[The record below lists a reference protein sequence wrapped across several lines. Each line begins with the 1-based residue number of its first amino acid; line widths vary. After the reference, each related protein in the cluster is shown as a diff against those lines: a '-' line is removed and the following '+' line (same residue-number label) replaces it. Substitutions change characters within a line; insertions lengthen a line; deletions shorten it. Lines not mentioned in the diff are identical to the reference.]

1 MNDRSAARR
10 RMDTARP
17 LHQSVHRNTPALCP
31 LLRQI
36 TLALAAFVLFIA
48 GGSAYAGVAASISG
62 TVKDPSGATI
72 TGATVTATNTETG
85 IAQTQK
91 TNTAGFYSFQS
102 LPLGRYDVQ
111 VEQTGFKTFR
121 QTGLVVDVNA
131 ALVVD
136 AMLPVGQVSEK
147 IEVSSTA
154 LHVETAST
162 QLGEVIGGNEM
173 TAVPLVSRSY
183 TDLLALQPGVVSRPS
198 GLTGAYAGTFI
209 SAGFALPQVSG
220 DLNSGAQSVNG
231 MREAANGFILN
242 GSSVQETG
250 FSGAGAIP
258 NLDSLA
264 EFRILTNN
272 FEAEY
277 GNYSGGQINV
287 ITKSGTNNWHG
298 SAFEFLRNTDLDAAN
313 FFEGGKRGAYQQ
325 NQFGGTFG
333 GPIKRDKLFFFA
345 DYQGNRKVQGIP
357 QTLQGV
363 PNAAELGG
371 DFSAVQGQLT
381 GKVNSGPPNPSCD
394 LTTGSSCSFAQ
405 LLTNRLGYTVNPGE
419 PYFATPC
426 TPCVFPNAQFPI
438 AKVDPIAA
446 NLLKFILPATTIDP
460 KGATTFLA
468 PSQKLRLNDNKFS
481 GRVDANTGFGLLSG
495 YYYFD
500 NYTLDNPYSS
510 ANQPMYPGFGVT
522 GKGRAHVVN
531 LGDTK
536 TFGSAAVN
544 ELRVAFFRT
553 NVKLNQPKG
562 GTGITLADLGFGSGA
577 NRAPGIVPL
586 APSLQGIP
594 EMDFNSFAIG
604 VPSRPNQLV
613 ENIYQVLDN
622 FSKVIGTH
630 TLKFGGQYH
639 FNQVTENLVNVANG
653 NFLFGTS
660 GGNTSETGIDFL
672 DFLLGAPSQYI
683 QGQSYPSRGRD
694 FYFGLY
700 GQDSWRLKSN
710 LTFNYGLRWDVS
722 APWRERYNE
731 IQTLIPGEQSL
742 VFPGAPLGWVF
753 PGDPH
758 VPSTL
763 APTRWNNFAPRL
775 GLAYSPDSKTS
786 IRVGYGIFFTAF
798 EGATNFNEIGDAPF
812 GNFAAETGPT
822 NAPTF
827 ATPFIVRPTGTV
839 IPNLFPVAT
848 PPKNFSQKNPAN
860 FPPYDTLTNWLNAF
874 GTIGS
879 SPGFFYKNRLPYAQN
894 YELSIERQI
903 TNSDLLTVSYVGT
916 QAHRL
921 LSSLSSNPGNPALCL
936 SLHDPTSVLPN
947 SPTCGPGGEN
957 NIYSPVTGP
966 QVLGTRAPFGGVILP
981 SGMAVTPFANNAWFI
996 TIGNSAYNSA
1006 QVNWRHTSGRAQLL
1020 LGYTFSHAIDNA
1032 SGYGEQIN
1040 PVNSRLTRGL
1050 SAFDSTHN
1058 FVVSYNYR
1066 LPFDKLGGFKKL
1078 TNGWEI
1084 SGITRFSTG
1093 LPVTLVETDDQSLL
1107 GTSFGGPITLPVD
1120 TPNFN
1125 GGSVGIVDP
1134 RKSTG
1139 RFYFNPAA
1147 FSQATLGSEGTA
1159 RRRFFHG
1166 PGVND
1171 WDIALLKDT
1180 HVTEGIDLEFR
1191 AEFFNIFNHT
1201 QFGQPSGIAGSFA
1214 VDPTSGLSLPTG
1226 SFGQVNSAA
1235 PPRIG
1240 QLGLKLNF

>member
-1 MNDRSAARR
+1 MNDRRNARR
-10 RMDTARP
+10 QLDTAPPLHRP
-17 LHQSVHRNTPALCP
+17 LHRNTPALCP
-31 LLRQI
+31 LSRQI
-36 TLALAAFVLFIA
+36 TLALAAFAVFIA
-48 GGSAYAGVAASISG
+48 GGSAFAGVTASISG

-72 TGATVTATNTETG
+72 TGATITVTNTDTG

-102 LPLGRYDVQ
+102 LPLGHYDVQ

-121 QTGLVVDVNA
+121 QTRLVLDVNA
-131 ALVVD
+131 AFVVD
-136 AMLPVGQVSEK
+136 ATLQVGQVSEK

-162 QLGEVIGGNEM
+162 QMGEVIGGNEM
-173 TAVPLVSRSY
+173 TGVPLVSRSY
-183 TDLLALQPGVVSRPS
+183 TDLLALQPGVVSQPS
-198 GLTGAYAGTFI
+198 HISGAYAGSFI

-242 GSSVQETG
+242 GASAQEAG

-258 NLDSLA
+258 NLDSIA

-272 FEAEY
+272 FDAEY

-287 ITKSGTNNWHG
+287 ITKSGVNSWHG

-313 FFEGGKRGAYQQ
+313 FFEAGNRGAYQQ

-333 GPIKRDKLFFFA
+333 GPIKKDKFFFFA

-363 PNAAELGG
+363 PTAAELGG
-371 DFSAVQGQLT
+371 DFSAANLVSALSVKT
-381 GKVNSGPPNPSCD
+381 VNSSGSDPNRWSQV
-394 LTTGSSCSFAQ
+394 LSSQ
-405 LLTNRLGYTVNPGE
+405 LGYPVSDGE
-419 PYFATPC
+419 PYFTPGC
-426 TPCVFPNAQFPI
+426 TTTVQCVFPNAQFPMDKVNLI
-438 AKVDPIAA
+438 AGK
-446 NLLKFILPATTIDP
+446 LLKYIFPATTIDP
-460 KGATTFLA
+460 TTGATTFLA
-468 PSQKLRLNDNKFS
+468 PSQKLRLDDNKFS

-500 NYTLDNPYSS
+500 NYTLNNPYSS
-510 ANQPMYPGFGVT
+510 ANQPMYPGFDVT
-522 GKGRAHVVN
+522 GKGRTNVVN

-544 ELRVAFFRT
+544 EFRLAFFRM

-613 ENIYQVLDN
+613 ENIYQALDN

-639 FNQVTENLVNVANG
+639 YNQLTEKLVNVANG

-660 GGNTSETGIDFL
+660 GGNVSETGIDFL

-683 QGQSYPSRGRD
+683 QGQSYPSYGRG
-694 FYFGLY
+694 FYFGAY
-700 GQDSWRLKSN
+700 GQDSWRIKSN
-710 LTFNYGLRWDVS
+710 LTFNYGVRWDVS
-722 APWRERYNE
+722 APWHEKYNE

-758 VPSTL
+758 VPRTL

-786 IRVGYGIFFTAF
+786 IRVGYGIFYTAL

-812 GNFAAETGPT
+812 GNFASETGPT

-827 ATPFIVRPTGTV
+827 ANPFIVRPTGAL

-879 SPGFFYKNRLPYAQN
+879 SPGFFYKNRLPYAEN
-894 YELSIERQI
+894 YEVSIQRQI

-921 LSSLSSNPGNPALCL
+921 LASLSSNPGNPALCL
-936 SLHDPTSVLPN
+936 SLHDPATVLPGT
-947 SPTCGPGGEN
+947 PTCGPGGEN

-966 QVLGTRAPFGGVILP
+966 QILGTRAPFGGVILP
-981 SGMAVTPFANNAWFI
+981 SGTPVTPFANNAYFI
-996 TIGNSAYNSA
+996 TIANSAYNSA

-1020 LGYTFSHAIDNA
+1020 LGYTYSKAIDDS

-1040 PVNSRLTRGL
+1040 PVNSRLSRGL
-1050 SAFDSTHN
+1050 SAFNSTHN
-1058 FVVSYNYR
+1058 FVVSYSYR
-1066 LPFDKLGGFKKL
+1066 LPFDKLGGPERL
-1078 TNGWEI
+1078 TKGWEI

-1120 TPNFN
+1120 TMNFN
-1125 GGSVGIVDP
+1125 GGSVGITDP
-1134 RKSTG
+1134 RKSAG

-1147 FSQATLGSEGTA
+1147 FSQAVLGSEGTA
-1159 RRRFFHG
+1159 NRRFFHG

-1171 WDIALLKDT
+1171 WDMALLKDT
-1180 HVTEGIDLEFR
+1180 RLTERIDLQFR

-1201 QFGQPSGIAGSFA
+1201 QFGQPSGIANSFA
-1214 VDPTSGLSLPTG
+1214 LDPTSGLNIPTG

-1235 PPRIG
+1235 LPRIG